1 MDFIEFRS
9 ENLTRIVYFCNI
21 TDSQLC
27 NITEAKQTGG
37 IYLLGAPATFFI
49 SLVHVLLSLI
59 LALIIFFNF
68 NSVRVLGKKTYTSST
83 SSIWWLLFLSV
94 HCCEYLPVLLLLP
107 VYTSDY
113 DTQKNIA
120 YFLLNTLHVVTYFF
134 LCGALDHE
142 WRFRTTA
149 TATLTIN
156 PYSLRSK
163 LRSIFRYFINWS
175 RLLFF
180 FQTLVLISISIILGL
195 KREDSILS
203 ILLIC
208 YTVALVLMQCTV
220 YAIGLAVLCKNTRHS
235 KPSSTAMIILLL
247 ALILQTAELLPIF
260 FINGFVSKDFIC
272 IMAVLTPFDLLR
284 IISLIPL
291 VLYCIFVAI
300 EYKRV
305 EAMNKYNIIA
315 DLQALLQF
323 QK

>member
-1 MDFIEFRS
+1 MEFS
-9 ENLTRIVYFCNI
+9 SANLTRIVYSCNI
-21 TDSQLC
+21 TDLQLL
-27 NITEAKQTGG
+27 NNTETKQFGG

-49 SLVHVLLSLI
+49 SLVHVLLSLT

-83 SSIWWLLFLSV
+83 SSIWWLLFLSM
-94 HCCEYLPVLLLLP
+94 HCCEYLSILLLLP
-107 VYTSDY
+107 FYPSDY
-113 DTQKNIA
+113 DTQEIIA
-120 YFLLNTLHVVTYFF
+120 YFLFNTLHVVTYFF

-156 PYSLRSK
+156 PYSIRSK
-163 LRSIFRYFINWS
+163 LKSIFRYFVNWS
-175 RLLFF
+175 RFLFF

-203 ILLIC
+203 ILLLC
-208 YTVALVLMQCTV
+208 YIIALLLTQCTV

-235 KPSSTAMIILLL
+235 KPSSTAIVILLL
-247 ALILQTAELLPIF
+247 ALILQATELLPIF

-272 IMAVLTPFDLLR
+272 FMVVFTPFDLLR

-291 VLYCIFVAI
+291 ILYCIFVAI